1 MTGASSFALER
12 RLGKQGMAVET
23 ALSVLRAG
31 DRATLA
37 PAIVIGG
44 PHAFLREYIFD
55 TVRRRMLRQG
65 MQYRGFQVGG
75 AGGFDAMLAE
85 LREAD
90 LFAPVR
96 VVGCR
101 VLRSHRGGGA
111 ESDGEEDSGAA
122 ASNSRAG
129 AAAGEAALVAALE
142 AMRGPGALIVVY
154 ERDSAPA
161 KIRRA
166 AEQVGLA
173 INCPR
178 PYDNQLPQFAEAFA
192 RVQDLRLGP
201 GVAELLV
208 ARHAGDLSA
217 IVNTL
222 AKAAIHREAGA
233 TLGAADFG
241 EPAAAK
247 IPDLF
252 ELAEALSS
260 GRGAAALAI
269 LGRALAAGR
278 DPFELLA
285 VEIAPVVRRMM
296 LAAAMAAHK
305 QSTPQIAAALGTS
318 PSSPLAMRA
327 IEGARRFGAARL
339 RETYRRVAQLDAD
352 FKNGRVKEREEALA
366 GMLLELMA
374 QPARA

>member
-1 MTGASSFALER
+1 
-12 RLGKQGMAVET
+12 MAVET
-23 ALSVLRAG
+23 ALSILRAG
-31 DRATLA
+31 DRAALA
-37 PAIVIGG
+37 PAIVISG
-44 PHAFLREYIFD
+44 PHAFLREYVFD

-65 MQYRGFQVGG
+65 MKYRGFQVGG
-75 AGGFDAMLAE
+75 AEGFDAVLAE

-101 VLRSHRGGGA
+101 VMRSHRGGG
-111 ESDGEEDSGAA
+111 ESGDDGGDAASGGSRSGAGG
-122 ASNSRAG
+122 S
-129 AAAGEAALVAALE
+129 ETALAEALE

-154 ERDSAPA
+154 ERDTAPA

-166 AEQVGLA
+166 AEQAGLA

-178 PYDNQLPQFAEAFA
+178 PYDNQLGQYAEAFA
-192 RVQDLRLGP
+192 RVHDLRLGS
-201 GVAELLV
+201 GVLELLV
-208 ARHAGDLSA
+208 ARHAGDIGA
-217 IVNTL
+217 IANTL
-222 AKAAIHREAGA
+222 AKTAIHREPGA
-233 TLGAADFG
+233 TLGPEDLG

-252 ELAEALSS
+252 ELAEALSK
-260 GRGAAALAI
+260 GRAGAALAL
-269 LGRALAAGR
+269 LGRAIAAGR

-285 VEIAPVVRRMM
+285 VEIIPVMRRMM
-296 LAAAMAAHK
+296 LAASMSANKQGAA
-305 QSTPQIAAALGTS
+305 QIAAALGMS

-327 IEGARRFGAARL
+327 VEGARRFGMARL
-339 RETYRRVAQLDAD
+339 TEAYRRVSQLDAD

-374 QPARA
+374 QPAGA